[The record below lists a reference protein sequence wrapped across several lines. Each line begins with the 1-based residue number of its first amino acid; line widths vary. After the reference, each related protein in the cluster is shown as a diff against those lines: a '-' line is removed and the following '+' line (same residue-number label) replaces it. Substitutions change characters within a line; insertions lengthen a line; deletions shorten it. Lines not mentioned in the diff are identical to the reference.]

1 MALYGVGLDITVTRI
16 NNQFKMNIKHRGGI
30 GIKSIGRLFRR
41 FDTNGNKKLDIVE
54 FEEALAEC
62 G

>member
-1 MALYGVGLDITVTRI
+1 MALYGVGLDVTVQKL
-16 NNQFKMNIKHRGGI
+16 NNQFKMKIKSRGGL
-30 GIKSIGRLFRR
+30 GIKSLGVIFRR
-41 FDTNGNKKLDIVE
+41 YDDNGNKKLDISE

>member
-1 MALYGVGLDITVTRI
+1 MALYGVGLDVTVGKL
-16 NNQFKMNIKHRGGI
+16 NNQFKMQIKSRGGL
-30 GIKSIGRLFRR
+30 GIKSIGRIFRR
-41 FDTNGNKKLDIVE
+41 FDENGNKKLDICE